1 MLKSESP
8 KFQRI
13 TFVGLGDKR
22 QGEILFT
29 TDNEDVVIGDRQL
42 QAKLDTRS
50 CLHVT
55 ARDSHDTLPRR
66 IKSKGPTFKQKWKIF
81 ENEKARSGVEKYFV
95 GKLTSM
101 KQDQKQATDPWS
113 YTWCDAD
120 WIVLDLVLSLF
131 VFPSV
136 LTLLDNAD
144 KHWQTKW
151 EWLQQIIFHFFLNF
165 CSRIEQ
171 WVNTNIST

>member
-66 IKSKGPTFKQKWKIF
+66 IKSKGPTFKQKWKLQ
-81 ENEKARSGVEKYFV
+81 NS
-95 GKLTSM
+95 
-101 KQDQKQATDPWS
+101 DQKQATDPWS

>member
-55 ARDSHDTLPRR
+55 ARDSHDTWPRR
-66 IKSKGPTFKQKWKIF
+66 IKSKGTTFKQKWKIF

-101 KQDQKQATDPWS
+101 KQDQKQATDPCSFHW
-113 YTWCDAD
+113 TNIKWLMIDD
-120 WIVLDLVLSLF
+120 WYWYLNYARLYLIKKVWGLIFVKNLNRCFCALF
-131 VFPSV
+131 
-136 LTLLDNAD
+136 T
-144 KHWQTKW
+144 
-151 EWLQQIIFHFFLNF
+151 WLQN
-165 CSRIEQ
+165 
-171 WVNTNIST
+171 